1 MSNMPSH
8 PTLPAKSKVKPTL
21 LILALIM
28 MINALSYGVIIPLI
42 YPLAEK
48 FGLGATGLSWLIAS
62 FSLAQFLA
70 TPIIGRLSDRFGRKP
85 LLLIS
90 VAGSAIS
97 MAMMALA
104 SSWSGL
110 FLARIIDGVTGGN
123 NSVAQAAIADS
134 TSGADRAKAFG
145 LLGAAF
151 GFGFLFGPALGG
163 LLGHYNLMA
172 PFWFASGLAVLA
184 VVLGALFLKETLPVS
199 SQKAVKLEHLFHG
212 KQLFSALLTPMVGI
226 LFILTLLL
234 SMAQSSFI
242 IGIQT
247 ISFDVLKL
255 STKTF
260 GLILGSVGIVS
271 VIMQAGVIRIAIKL
285 VKKEWLLI
293 FSLLGSSLTLT
304 AFYFHQDLQ
313 WFVGLNVLYTIFI
326 SLGAPVVSSL
336 ISERTHAEDQG
347 YVLGL
352 NQAYM
357 ALGMII
363 GPLLAGL
370 VATLLSLENI
380 FFLSAGVLGL
390 GLLASRWL
398 FVSGKKVDL

>member
-1 MSNMPSH
+1 MTSTSKS
-8 PTLPAKSKVKPTL
+8 TLP
-21 LILALIM
+21 ILALIM

-42 YPLAEK
+42 YPLAER

-62 FSLAQFLA
+62 FSLAQFIA
-70 TPIIGRLSDRFGRKP
+70 TPIIGRLSDRYGRKP

-90 VAGSAIS
+90 VFGSAAS
-97 MAMMALA
+97 MVLMALA
-104 SSWSGL
+104 NSGFSL
-110 FLARIIDGVTGGN
+110 FFARIVDGVTGGN

-163 LLGHYNLMA
+163 LLGNFNLMA

-184 VVLGALFLKETLPVS
+184 VVLGGLFLTETLPVENR
-199 SQKAVKLEHLFHG
+199 KAVKMEHLFHG
-212 KQLFSALLTPMVGI
+212 KQLFTALLTPMVGI
-226 LFILTLLL
+226 LFVLTLLL

-260 GLILGSVGIVS
+260 GLILGSVGLVS
-271 VIMQAGVIRIAIKL
+271 VIMQAGVIRLAIK
-285 VKKEWLLI
+285 VFKKEWLLV
-293 FSLLGSSLTLT
+293 FSLLGSTLTLA
-304 AFYFHQDLQ
+304 AFYFFQELN
-313 WFVGLNVLYTIFI
+313 WFVGLNVLYTVFI
-326 SLGAPVVSSL
+326 SLGAPVVSGL
-336 ISERTHAEDQG
+336 ISERTKAEDQG

-370 VATLLSLENI
+370 VALTGLSHI
-380 FFLSAGVLGL
+380 FILAAGVLVV
-390 GLLASRWL
+390 GLLATKWL
-398 FVSGKKVDL
+398 FVSGKKIDL